1 MYVLG
6 RDVEERLPHSVAA
19 IPDSHSDRST
29 GPHSADLRKYGMK
42 CLMIVGRDRK
52 AFRLMN
58 VQAGELTGSI
68 VPTEITPTYLGTG
81 LHKLIRQLLNRIS
94 VPSNYGHAVAFLCEF
109 AAMSNVRSGQ

>member
-6 RDVEERLPHSVAA
+6 CDVEEWLPHSVAA

-42 CLMIVGRDRK
+42 FLMIVGRDRK

-109 AAMSNVRSGQ
+109 AATSNVRSGQ